1 MPAPGRDNMA
11 ARYTRT
17 ALTLH
22 WLMAAMIIGMF
33 PLGWYMSDLTL
44 SPEKLRLYSY
54 HKWTGITIFLLA
66 ALRLSWR
73 IGHRPPPLPA
83 AMPSWQRTL
92 ACTNHWALYV
102 LLFVIP
108 VSGWLMSSALGVQ
121 VVYLGLIPLPD
132 LVAKNKELGEGLK
145 ALHGVLNLTLA
156 ALVLVHAGAAL
167 KHHIVER
174 DDVLTRMLPFLKPR
188 MERNR

>member
-1 MPAPGRDNMA
+1 MPAPGHDKMA

-33 PLGWYMSDLTL
+33 PLGWYMSDLAL

-54 HKWTGITIFLLA
+54 HKWAGITIFLLA

-83 AMPSWQRTL
+83 AMPAWQRTL
-92 ACTNHWALYV
+92 ACANHWVLYV

-132 LVAKNKELGEGLK
+132 LVAKNKELGESLK

-156 ALVLVHAGAAL
+156 ALVFIHAGAAL

-174 DDVLTRMLPFLKPR
+174 DDVLSRMLPFLKPR

>member
-1 MPAPGRDNMA
+1 MA

-17 ALTLH
+17 AITLH

-33 PLGWYMSDLTL
+33 PLGWYMTDLIL

-54 HKWTGITIFLLA
+54 HKWAGITIFLLA

-73 IGHRPPPLPA
+73 IGHRPPPPPD
-83 AMPSWQRTL
+83 AMPPWQRRL
-92 ACTNHWALYV
+92 ASVNHWALYV

-121 VVYLGLIPLPD
+121 VVYLGLLPLPD
-132 LVAKNKELGEGLK
+132 LVAKNKELGESLK
-145 ALHGVLNLTLA
+145 AVHGMLNLTLA
-156 ALVLVHAGAAL
+156 ALILVHVGAAL

-174 DDVLTRMLPFLKPR
+174 DDVLVRMIPFLKPR